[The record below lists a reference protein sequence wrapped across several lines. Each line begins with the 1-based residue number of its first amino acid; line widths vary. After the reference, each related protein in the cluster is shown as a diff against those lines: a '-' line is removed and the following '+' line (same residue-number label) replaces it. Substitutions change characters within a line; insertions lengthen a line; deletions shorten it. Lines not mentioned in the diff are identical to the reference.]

1 MGLLVKLA
9 WRNLWRNR
17 RRTMITISAV
27 VFATFLSLIMRGIQ
41 LGTYDQNISWA
52 LNLFSGYIQLQH
64 PEFKANPSLH
74 RSFHFTP
81 GMREALRNDD
91 RIRGFAPRVYG
102 DGLISFGQNS
112 LGTALFGID
121 PDEERSVTRMHEK
134 VNAGRMIVSSKA
146 SEIVVGRT
154 LLKNLKAQIGDTAV
168 VLSQGYDG
176 ALGNMKYR
184 IVGSVRTGMQDF
196 DRAAVFMGFE
206 DLQEL
211 VSMQGRVSVVAI
223 ALHDLHDIEDV
234 TENLNAGMDTSEVRA
249 LSWEEIM
256 PDMKQGIELDNYS
269 GMLMLAILI
278 VIVAFGIL
286 NTVLMS
292 VTERF
297 REFGIL
303 LSIGMPQRQLVML
316 VFVETLYMLLIGILV
331 GNVLAL
337 GVNLYLEAN
346 PITLTGEIAAMT
358 EEYGWLPVMPSVV
371 LPSSMLNTSFAI
383 LSISLIAALYPLYR
397 VLTLEPLK
405 GIRYT

>member
-1 MGLLVKLA
+1 VGLLTKLA

-27 VFATFLSLIMRGIQ
+27 VFATLLSLIMRGIQ

-52 LNLFSGYIQLQH
+52 LNLFSGYIQLQD
-64 PEFKANPSLH
+64 PEFKDNPSLH
-74 RSFHFTP
+74 RSFRFTQE
-81 GMREALRNDD
+81 MRDELESDD
-91 RIRGFAPRVYG
+91 RVRGFASRVYG
-102 DGLISFGQNS
+102 DGLISFRQNS
-112 LGTALFGID
+112 LGAALFGID
-121 PDEERSVTRMHEK
+121 PAQERAVTRMHEK
-134 VNAGRMIVSSKA
+134 INAGRMIASANA
-146 SEIVVGRT
+146 SEIVLGRT
-154 LLKNLKAQIGDTAV
+154 LLKNLNATVGDTV
-168 VLSQGYDG
+168 VLLSQGYDG

-184 IVGSVRTGMQDF
+184 IVGSVKTGMQDF

-211 VSMQGRVSVVAI
+211 VTMHGRVSVVAI

-234 TENLNAGMDTSEVRA
+234 TEDLSASLDLRGVRVLPWQEV
-249 LSWEEIM
+249 M

-297 REFGIL
+297 KEFGIL

-371 LPSSMLNTSFAI
+371 LPSSMFNTSIAI

>member
-1 MGLLVKLA
+1 MELLTKLA

-17 RRTMITISAV
+17 RRTLITISAV
-27 VFATFLSLIMRGIQ
+27 IFATFLSLVMRGIQ

-52 LNLFSGYIQLQH
+52 LNLFSGFIQLQDA
-64 PEFKANPSLH
+64 EFKDNPSLH
-74 RSFHFTP
+74 KSFRFTP
-81 GMREALRNDD
+81 SMRAALESDD
-91 RIRGFAPRVYG
+91 RIRGYAPRIYG
-102 DGLISFGQNS
+102 DGLVSFRQNS
-112 LGTALFGID
+112 LGAALFGID
-121 PDEERSVTRMHEK
+121 PAQERSVTRMHEK
-134 VNAGRMIVSSKA
+134 VSEGRMIASANA
-146 SEIVVGRT
+146 SEIVLGRT
-154 LLKNLKAQIGDTAV
+154 LLKNLNASVGDTV
-168 VLSQGYDG
+168 VLLSQGYDG

-184 IVGSVRTGMQDF
+184 IVGSVKTGMQDF

-211 VSMQGRVSVVAI
+211 VTMHGRVSVVAI
-223 ALHDLHDIEDV
+223 ALHDLHDIDDVAEDLRS
-234 TENLNAGMDTSEVRA
+234 TASMREVRV
-249 LSWEEIM
+249 LPWQEVM
-256 PDMKQGIELDNYS
+256 PDMKQGIDLDNYS

-297 REFGIL
+297 KEFGIL
-303 LSIGMPQRQLVML
+303 LSIGMPQRQLVVL
-316 VFVETLYMLLIGILV
+316 VFVETLYLLLIGIIV

-337 GVNLYLEAN
+337 GVNMYFEAN
-346 PITLTGEIAAMT
+346 PITLTGDYAAMT

-371 LPSSMLNTSFAI
+371 LPSSMLNTSIAI
-383 LSISLIAALYPLYR
+383 LSISLVAALYPLYR